1 MRANDRSKETVLW
14 SIIAFYLFACH
25 IWTIG
30 RATLIEPEPS
40 AFPIELQNRLASL
53 DGEIACDFNRQNT
66 CGFKASPSGSWSF
79 YQSRFELFE
88 QLKKAAKA
96 AENALLNSSLDA
108 NAENQSDVGLQE
120 PGFSSVVLPEKNYF
134 PCSISPD
141 RSQYVNARLNSSQ
154 FSLVSLKWLVSWPR
168 FAPFPVPATA
178 DTAWTKVEQRSTKQ
192 QTTPGPSIF
201 TSLSSLLAC
210 MHLNVRFPRNLIS
223 RVELSFTSN
232 QTLRTYV
239 NAVSPGAY
247 RMSNLHIDWSLF
259 TGSDSIPPDVW
270 IEVTVPIDVQSSLES
285 SATYYSR
292 VNTSIESPPIV
303 FDSNAITWIAYVVPT
318 VLHIHATPGVCLD
331 NFLVR
336 PFVKWSADPQLSTC
350 LRSLN
355 WRDPRTGKNRMLLI
369 DALGFAVGPTDA
381 SSPSPTMVAKS
392 DGPFLR
398 LYGNRSDQFDQLGWI
413 RFTGSFV
420 LAVSITLLFLTFV
433 LTVSFSIIMA
443 YKSHRTSKPPG
454 LPRNRNLSDNLLTE
468 SVSPAKYAYAGLPSI
483 DPEPSSTPCGESL
496 FLNGTDTYRSGGD
509 TRTELLR
516 FFHEQSYRQLKLRH
530 QYLYVQSGAERWWAY
545 LHKPLQDAGTDMTN
559 TSAVQLM
566 RNWYFYR
573 RKGNR
578 ARARAGQLFNP
589 NGHSLSQ
596 NCLPAPV
603 LELQRPEPNSC
614 DLVSRPVH
622 RRNSTTAISSHP
634 WRQSLVLGVDANH
647 QLITVPASYQS
658 ESAPS
663 TSQRPPHTVVG
674 SQLDIIPETPSRHS
688 QALSEA
694 EATRLELAESV
705 RRLDEQFACNLTSEQ
720 VECRTPSTIARSQ
733 LSTEEEFHS
742 SPEPDSF
749 IGRNP

>member
-1 MRANDRSKETVLW
+1 
-14 SIIAFYLFACH
+14 
-25 IWTIG
+25 
-30 RATLIEPEPS
+30 
-40 AFPIELQNRLASL
+40 
-53 DGEIACDFNRQNT
+53 
-66 CGFKASPSGSWSF
+66 
-79 YQSRFELFE
+79 
-88 QLKKAAKA
+88 
-96 AENALLNSSLDA
+96 
-108 NAENQSDVGLQE
+108 
-120 PGFSSVVLPEKNYF
+120 
-134 PCSISPD
+134 
-141 RSQYVNARLNSSQ
+141 
-154 FSLVSLKWLVSWPR
+154 
-168 FAPFPVPATA
+168 
-178 DTAWTKVEQRSTKQ
+178 
-192 QTTPGPSIF
+192 
-201 TSLSSLLAC
+201 

-223 RVELSFTSN
+223 RVELSFMSN
-232 QTLRTYV
+232 QTLQTYM
-239 NAVSPGAY
+239 NTVSPGAY
-247 RMSNLHIDWSLF
+247 RTSNLHIDWSLF

-270 IEVTVPIDVQSSLES
+270 IELTVPIDVQSSLES
-285 SATYYSR
+285 SPTYYSR
-292 VNTSIESPPIV
+292 ANTSTESPPIV

-318 VLHIHATPGVCLD
+318 VVHLHATPGVCLD
-331 NFLVR
+331 NFLVK
-336 PFVKWSADPQLSTC
+336 PFVKWSADSQLPAC

-355 WRDPRTGKNRMLLI
+355 WRDPRTGESRMLLI
-369 DALGFAVGPTDA
+369 DARGFAVGPTDD

-420 LAVSITLLFLTFV
+420 LAVSITLLFLIFV

-443 YKSHRTSKPPG
+443 YKSHRKSRPLG
-454 LPRNRNLSDNLLTE
+454 LPHNRNLSDNLLTE
-468 SVSPAKYAYAGLPSI
+468 SASPAKYSYAGLPSV

-509 TRTELLR
+509 TRTEL
-516 FFHEQSYRQLKLRH
+516 H
-530 QYLYVQSGAERWWAY
+530 
-545 LHKPLQDAGTDMTN
+545 DAGVDMTN

-578 ARARAGQLFNP
+578 TRARAGQLFNP
-589 NGHSLSQ
+589 TGHSLSQ

-603 LELQRPEPNSC
+603 LEMHRPELNNY
-614 DLVSRPVH
+614 DLVSRPIH
-622 RRNSTTAISSHP
+622 RRNSTAAISSHP

-658 ESAPS
+658 DSAPS
-663 TSQRPPHTVVG
+663 TSQRPPHTVLG

-705 RRLDEQFACNLTSEQ
+705 RRLGEQFACNVTPEP

-749 IGRNP
+749 MGRNP

>member
-1 MRANDRSKETVLW
+1 MRTNDRSNETVLW

-30 RATLIEPEPS
+30 RATLIGPEPS

-96 AENALLNSSLDA
+96 AENALLNSSLDT
-108 NAENQSDVGLQE
+108 NAENQTDIGLQE

-134 PCSISPD
+134 PCSISLD
-141 RSQYVNARLNSSQ
+141 RSQSVNAKLNPSQ
-154 FSLVSLKWLVSWPR
+154 FPSASLKWLVPWPR
-168 FAPFPVPATA
+168 FAPFPVPANAGT
-178 DTAWTKVEQRSTKQ
+178 TGTKVEQWSTKQ
-192 QTTPGPSIF
+192 LTTPGPSIF
-201 TSLSSLLAC
+201 TTLSSLLAC

-223 RVELSFTSN
+223 RVELSFMSN

-239 NAVSPGAY
+239 NDVSPGAY

-270 IEVTVPIDVQSSLES
+270 IELTVPIDVQSSLES

-292 VNTSIESPPIV
+292 VNTSTELPPIV

-336 PFVKWSADPQLSTC
+336 PFVKWSADSQLPTC

-355 WRDPRTGKNRMLLI
+355 WRDPRTGENRMRLI
-369 DALGFAVGPTDA
+369 DTLGFAIGPTDA
-381 SSPSPTMVAKS
+381 SSPSPTMDAKS
-392 DGPFLR
+392 GGPFLR

-443 YKSHRTSKPPG
+443 YKSHRPSKPPG

-468 SVSPAKYAYAGLPSI
+468 SVSPAKYSYAGLPSV

-509 TRTELLR
+509 TRTELHDVGL
-516 FFHEQSYRQLKLRH
+516 
-530 QYLYVQSGAERWWAY
+530 
-545 LHKPLQDAGTDMTN
+545 DMTN

-578 ARARAGQLFNP
+578 ARARAGQLFNS

-603 LELQRPEPNSC
+603 LELQRPELDSC
-614 DLVSRPVH
+614 DLVSRPAH
-622 RRNSTTAISSHP
+622 RRNSTAAISSHP

-663 TSQRPPHTVVG
+663 TSQRPPHNVVG

-705 RRLDEQFACNLTSEQ
+705 RRLDEQFAYNLTSEQ
-720 VECRTPSTIARSQ
+720 VGCRTPSTIARSQ

-749 IGRNP
+749 MGRNP